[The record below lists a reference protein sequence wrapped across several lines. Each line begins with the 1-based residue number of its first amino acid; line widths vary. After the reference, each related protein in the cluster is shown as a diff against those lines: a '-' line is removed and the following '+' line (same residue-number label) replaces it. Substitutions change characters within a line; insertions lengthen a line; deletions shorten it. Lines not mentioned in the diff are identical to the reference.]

1 MAGGRFI
8 PGVEKDRP
16 GTYTNFEDA
25 DLSLASMGGGGS
37 GGGGG
42 GGPIKPGDYT
52 IGKIVAVS
60 CQCSISNTETDFVA
74 AADDVYCGTIV
85 FD

>member
-8 PGVEKDRP
+8 PGVSKERP
-16 GTYTNFEDA
+16 GTYTNFEDV
-25 DLSLASMGGGGS
+25 DKSLASMGGAGS

-52 IGKIVAVS
+52 IGKIVAVT
-60 CQCSISNTETDFVA
+60 CAVNFNHIIADFVA

-85 FD
+85 FG